1 MHPSTTRRHF
11 LKSTTALTGGLFAPN
26 LLFGKEAPAAL
37 NVAAIGCGGKGR
49 SDISEIAPGNRIA
62 FLCDVDKTKAGEA
75 MEKFPDARFFSD
87 YREMFAEVADK
98 IDVVTVST
106 PDHMHFPIAM
116 EAIRLGKPVMV
127 QKPLSN
133 NLWETRALAN
143 YAKEKGVLTVM
154 GNQGA
159 TMQGTRLLRE
169 WIEAGLIGEVKE
181 VHYWTNRPI
190 WPQGPG
196 IVLPPAPVPET
207 LNWDVWQGTCATDR
221 PYSKAIHPFAW
232 RGFWDYGCGALGDI
246 GCHCM
251 NSAFWALDLKGDFVV
266 ESSKVSEFDDT
277 FAPKR
282 SSLVYHFPAKGKRA
296 AVKVFWQDGVTDP
309 NTDKDFVRPPGLPAD
324 VQLNPRVRP
333 GLHRQRGHH
342 FLQRRLLQH
351 RPGSLSGF
359 AHGESPDHPESLRAR
374 QRRAHP
380 GTLPRNPRRGP
391 QAGVELRGPSRP
403 AHRNGAGWQPRRP
416 PRQNDR
422 LGYPESDCPQL
433 AGSGEF
439 DQTPIPHRLG
449 AEAHLRDF
457 PTHQLTIIETT
468 GKSTRPSGSICKS
481 RRKKEI
487 RTDNINNEKFNEMD
501 GRRHRNVGVI
511 RDGG

>member
-11 LKSTTALTGGLFAPN
+11 LKSATALTGGLFAPN

-37 NVAAIGCGGKGR
+37 NVAAIGCGGKGF

-62 FLCDVDKTKAGEA
+62 FLCDVDKARAAKAMA
-75 MEKFPDARFFSD
+75 KFPDARFFSD
-87 YREMFAEVADK
+87 YREMFAEVANK
-98 IDVVTVST
+98 IDIVTVST

-196 IVLPPAPVPET
+196 IVLPPAPVPDT
-207 LNWDVWQGTCATDR
+207 LNWDVWQGSCATNR

-266 ESSKVSEFDDT
+266 EASKVSEFDDT

-282 SSLVYHFPAKGKRA
+282 ANLVYQFPAKGKRA
-296 AVKVFWQDGVTDP
+296 AVKIFWQDGVKDP

-324 VQLNPRVRP
+324 VKLNPEFGQV
-333 GLHRQRGHH
+333 
-342 FLQRRLLQH
+342 FV
-351 RPGSLSGF
+351 GSEGIIFFNDAYCSTAPILF
-359 AHGESPDHPESLRAR
+359 PESLMEKAR
-374 QRRAHP
+374 TIPKVFERVKGGPTQELSLAV
-380 GTLPRNPRRGP
+380 RGEGP
-391 QAGVELRGPSRP
+391 KPVSNFEDQAGPLTEMVLAGNLAVRLGKKIDWDTGNLNARGLPEVQSMTKRQY
-403 AHRNGAGWQPRRP
+403 RAGWEPKP
-416 PRQNDR
+416 
-422 LGYPESDCPQL
+422 
-433 AGSGEF
+433 
-439 DQTPIPHRLG
+439 
-449 AEAHLRDF
+449 
-457 PTHQLTIIETT
+457 
-468 GKSTRPSGSICKS
+468 
-481 RRKKEI
+481 
-487 RTDNINNEKFNEMD
+487 
-501 GRRHRNVGVI
+501 V
-511 RDGG
+511 